1 MPIVVNEVS
10 VDAAPAPAPAPA
22 AASPPPASS
31 DAAIADAAERH
42 WKRVADLQERVHA
55 D

>member
-1 MPIVVNEVS
+1 MAIVVNEVS
-10 VDAAPAPAPAPA
+10 VDAAPAPAPVTA
-22 AASPPPASS
+22 ATSPSPGNS

-42 WKRVADLQERVHA
+42 WKRVADLQERIRA